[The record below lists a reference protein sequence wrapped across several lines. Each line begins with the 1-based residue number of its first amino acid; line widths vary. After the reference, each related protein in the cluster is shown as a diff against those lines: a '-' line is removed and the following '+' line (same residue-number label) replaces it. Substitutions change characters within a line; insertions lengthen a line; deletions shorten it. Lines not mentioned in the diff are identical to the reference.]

1 MTNQP
6 TIILIKRLLFGVWIA
21 AIIGLL
27 GYSFYNPS
35 FLDHEQMKITFEQ
48 YAQQLFLIYFLIC
61 MIRGVFLLPSSPF
74 VVLGALLFPSQLWLI
89 FFISLLGIFASAC
102 VLYFFSGFF
111 GFDAYF
117 KKKYPEK
124 IQAIQGKVKS
134 PKAFLFIVAWSA
146 FPFVPTDLICYI
158 AGTVRMPFSRM
169 IIAMIIG
176 EIPLVYFYV
185 FYTNQ
190 ALSWLG

>member
-1 MTNQP
+1 MTNQLT
-6 TIILIKRLLFGVWIA
+6 TIPVKHLLFGAWITS
-21 AIIGLL
+21 IIGFL

-35 FLDHEQMKITFEQ
+35 FLDHEEMKITFEE

-61 MIRGVFLLPSSPF
+61 MGRGVFLLPSSPF

-89 FFISLLGIFASAC
+89 FFVSLLGIFASAC

-111 GFDAYF
+111 GFDTYF

-124 IQAIQGKVKS
+124 IENIQEKVKS

-158 AGTVRMPFSRM
+158 AGTVKMPFSRM
-169 IIAMIIG
+169 IAAMIIG